1 MQTTLRSPRAVNV
14 TSDDSGQP
22 GGASVG
28 ALLRRL
34 SERVDRNA
42 NRVYSQLGVVF
53 EQRWMGVLNLLAL
66 RGPMS
71 VNELAAM
78 LAISHPSVS
87 QTRAFLRKAGL
98 IAERADRRDG
108 RRRLLR
114 LSSKGAVL
122 VETLQPIWSALAET
136 AKALNDEADDVV
148 AGLARLQ
155 RALDRRPL
163 FDRVQARQKVGAR
176 RGPSRVDRNSTA
188 RQRVPAIDPIVPQRG
203 TTTPKRATRGMAH
216 AAPTASKDSP

>member
-1 MQTTLRSPRAVNV
+1 MQATLRSPRAVNE

-34 SERVDRNA
+34 SERIDRDA
-42 NRVYSQLGVVF
+42 NRVYSQLGAVF

-71 VNELAAM
+71 VKELAA
-78 LAISHPSVS
+78 V
-87 QTRAFLRKAGL
+87 
-98 IAERADRRDG
+98 
-108 RRRLLR
+108 
-114 LSSKGAVL
+114 
-122 VETLQPIWSALAET
+122 
-136 AKALNDEADDVV
+136 
-148 AGLARLQ
+148 
-155 RALDRRPL
+155 LDRRSL
-163 FDRVQARQKVGAR
+163 FDRVQARLRVGAR

-188 RQRVPAIDPIVPQRG
+188 RQRIPAIDPIVPQHG